1 MTLQRFA
8 HAAAKIALTIQ
19 GVRHQASGNRSQIS
33 GLFLIPDY
41 CYLIP
46 ERLIPDM
53 GSAFME
59 NRPGGRRPML
69 SALDL
74 ARRIEAG
81 ELTPRALFDRCVE
94 TIAARD
100 KDSGAFVA
108 YLDVWERVVTPVD
121 DPQLASTALRGLP
134 VAFKD
139 IFATADF
146 PTQYGSPIY
155 AGYRPRADA
164 TAVALTR
171 RAGGIVIGKTVT
183 TEMASLVPS
192 ATRNPHNLAH
202 TPGGSSAGS
211 AAAVAA
217 AMVPIAFGTQTAGSV
232 IRPASFCGVAGFK
245 PSYRL
250 IPLVGVKDY
259 AWHLDTAGLF
269 GAGVADVAFA
279 AAAILGRDLRV
290 DRSAP
295 GEPRI
300 ALVRTHL
307 WPQASAAMQNAVET
321 AARIAEAAG
330 AKVAEVTLPPLLQ
343 DAYEAQFTIQDYEA
357 FRAFAFEYDR
367 HRDLIGKQLRE
378 QLDRAAA
385 ISADEYDAARR
396 TASRARQLLADAMA
410 EHDVVLTPSAPG
422 VAPAGLGSTGDPAFN
437 RLWTLMGA
445 PCVNVPGFYDNE
457 LPLGIQIVGRFGRD
471 KAALEAALF
480 LEDAIARKMGA

>member
-1 MTLQRFA
+1 
-8 HAAAKIALTIQ
+8 
-19 GVRHQASGNRSQIS
+19 VSASVATPVTR
-33 GLFLIPDY
+33 DY
-41 CYLIP
+41 RCLNTSWGI
-46 ERLIPDM
+46 
-53 GSAFME
+53 
-59 NRPGGRRPML
+59 PML

-74 ARRIEAG
+74 ARRIEGG
-81 ELTPRALFDRCVE
+81 ELKPRAALELCAE
-94 TIAARD
+94 AIAARE
-100 KDSGAFVA
+100 KEIGAFVA
-108 YLDVWERVVTPVD
+108 LDLDAARRAAEEPRL
-121 DPQLASTALRGLP
+121 LATSLRGLA

-139 IFATADF
+139 IFDTADF

-155 AGYRPRADA
+155 AGHRPRADA

-171 RAGGIVIGKTVT
+171 RAGGNIIGKTVT
-183 TEMASLVPS
+183 TEFASLVPS

-202 TPGGSSAGS
+202 TPGGSSSGS

-217 AMVPIAFGTQTAGSV
+217 GMVPIAFGTQTAGSV
-232 IRPASFCGVAGFK
+232 IRPAAFCGVTGFK

-250 IPLVGVKDY
+250 IPMVGIKDV

-279 AAAILGRDLRV
+279 AAAILDRDLRV
-290 DRSAP
+290 DGAPPSA
-295 GEPRI
+295 PRI

-307 WPQASAAMQNAVET
+307 WGQASAAMQNAVQS
-321 AARIAEAAG
+321 AARIAQAAG
-330 AKVAEVTLPPLLQ
+330 AKVSDVTLPPPLEN
-343 DAYEAQFTIQDYEA
+343 AFAAQFIIQDYET
-357 FRAFAFEYDR
+357 FRAYAFEYDR
-367 HRDLIGKQLRE
+367 HRDMIGKQLRE

-422 VAPAGLGSTGDPAFN
+422 AAPQGLGSTGDPAFN

-445 PCVNVPGFYDNE
+445 PCITVSGFYDAE

-480 LEDAIARKMGA
+480 VERAIARKIGA